1 MKKIVAGFIFVFI
14 LIIASLAL
22 SVISN
27 NNITEATEW
36 VEHTNDVLSQ
46 CDLLAEDAIQL
57 ETNNLGYFISQNKI
71 YANNVIA
78 RKPKIAKDL
87 LKLKNLTRDNP
98 TQKVRISQLE
108 VEFNKKIAFSDTIIH
123 LVFNA
128 DREQAQHL
136 INGGTGVDIIKNI
149 QGTLQI
155 IKTAEKKLLKTRT
168 AKAKNLQYNFFIT
181 SIIIRLLALLALLL
195 GYYFVL
201 HTLRARKKHYNEIF
215 AQNKLL
221 QQQNER
227 LEQFTYITTHDLQE
241 PLLSLVSLTELL
253 QNECAENISA
263 EMGTYIKY
271 ISQASKRMQTLVKGI
286 MEYSRIGTEKEL
298 VIVDCNEIVNEVLTD
313 LSHTLKQLNAKVTV
327 DHLPKVIGYR
337 LELRLLFQNLI
348 SNALKFRKKDIIPE
362 IKISAKEDVNHW
374 FFSVQDNGIGI
385 KEQDKDK
392 IFVLFKRLHD
402 RNEYEGTG
410 IGLSHCEKIARL
422 HGGTIW
428 AESKFGEGTVFNFTI
443 RKKV

>member
-22 SVISN
+22 SVISH

-36 VEHTNDVLSQ
+36 VEHTNDVLFQ
-46 CDLLAEDAIQL
+46 CDRLAEDAFRL
-57 ETNNLGYFISQNKI
+57 EANNHGYLISQNKI

-78 RKPKIAKDL
+78 RKSKIPKDIV
-87 LKLKNLTRDNP
+87 KLKNLTRDNP
-98 TQKVRISQLE
+98 AQTARITLLE
-108 VEFNKKIAFSDTIIH
+108 VEFNKKIAFSDTIIS
-123 LVFNA
+123 LVSNA
-128 DREQAQHL
+128 DPKQAQKL
-136 INGGTGVDIIKNI
+136 INEGAGLDIMKNI

-155 IKTAEKKLLKTRT
+155 IKTAEKELLKTRT
-168 AKAKNLQYNFFIT
+168 AKAKNLQYKFFRT
-181 SIIIRLLALLALLL
+181 SIITTFIAILALLL

-201 HTLRARKKHYNEIF
+201 HTLRARKKHYAEIF

-263 EMGTYIKY
+263 EMSTYIKY

-286 MEYSRIGTEKEL
+286 MEYSRIGAEEES

-348 SNALKFRKKDIIPE
+348 SNALKFRKKDVIPE
-362 IKISAKEDVNHW
+362 IKISAKEDVDHW

-422 HGGTIW
+422 HGGAIW
-428 AESKFGEGTVFNFTI
+428 ADSKLGEGTVFNFTI
-443 RKKV
+443 RKKA

>member
-22 SVISN
+22 SVFNN

-36 VEHTNDVLSQ
+36 VEHTNDVIFQ
-46 CDLLAEDAIQL
+46 CDILTEDAIQL
-57 ETNNLGYFISQNKI
+57 ETNNLGYFISQKKI

-98 TQKVRISQLE
+98 RQKAQITLLE
-108 VEFNKKIAFSDTIIH
+108 VEFNKKITFSETIIS
-123 LVFNA
+123 LVSIANL
-128 DREQAQHL
+128 EQAQKL
-136 INGGTGVDIIKNI
+136 INEGAGLDIMKNI

-155 IKTAEKKLLKTRT
+155 IKTAEKELLKTRT
-168 AKAKNLQYNFFIT
+168 AKAKNLQYKFFRT
-181 SIIIRLLALLALLL
+181 SIITTFIAILALLL

-201 HTLRARKKHYNEIF
+201 HTLRARKKHYAEIF

-263 EMGTYIKY
+263 EMSTYIKY

-286 MEYSRIGTEKEL
+286 MEYSRIGAEEES

-348 SNALKFRKKDIIPE
+348 SNALKFRKKDVIPE
-362 IKISAKEDVNHW
+362 IKISAKEDVDHW

-410 IGLSHCEKIARL
+410 IGLSHCEKIARI

-443 RKKV
+443 RKKA

>member
-22 SVISN
+22 SVASN
-27 NNITEATEW
+27 NNISEATEW
-36 VEHTNDVLSQ
+36 VEHTNEVMFQ
-46 CDLLAEDAIQL
+46 CDILAEDAIQL
-57 ETNNLGYFISQNKI
+57 ETNNLGYFITQNNNYVKKI
-71 YANNVIA
+71 IA
-78 RKPKIAKDL
+78 RKLSIRKNL
-87 LKLKNLTRDNP
+87 VKLKNLTSDNL
-98 TQKVRISQLE
+98 TQTPRIKLLE

-123 LVFNA
+123 LVSNA
-128 DREQAQHL
+128 DHKQAQDL
-136 INGGTGVDIIKNI
+136 INGGTGFKIIKNI
-149 QGTLQI
+149 QATLQI
-155 IKTAEKKLLKTRT
+155 IKTAEKELLKTRT
-168 AKAKNLQYNFFIT
+168 AKAKNLQYKFFRT
-181 SIIIRLLALLALLL
+181 SIITTFIAILALLL
-195 GYYFVL
+195 GYCFVV

-241 PLLSLVSLTELL
+241 PLLSLISFTDLL
-253 QNECAENISA
+253 QNECSESIS
-263 EMGTYIKY
+263 EEISTYIKY
-271 ISQASKRMQTLVKGI
+271 ISQSSKRMQTLVKGI
-286 MEYSRIGTEKEL
+286 MEYSRIGTEKES
-298 VIVDCNEIVNEVLTD
+298 VIVDCNEIVNDVLTD
-313 LSHTLKQLNAKVTV
+313 LSRTLKQLNAKVTV
-327 DHLPKVIGYR
+327 DHLPTVIGHP

-348 SNALKFRKKDIIPE
+348 SNALKFRKKDVIPE
-362 IKISAKEDVNHW
+362 IKISAKEDVDHW

-410 IGLSHCEKIARL
+410 IGLSHCEKIVRL